1 MEKPATLLM
10 RGKVSA
16 KGKRNTL
23 SVELNADLMQD
34 VTVMEL
40 ENAKIDL
47 IDGLTRK
54 VLLFENDKTL
64 DKKAIKKHI
73 EAIDIVLSLYK

>member
-47 IDGLTRK
+47 IDGLSRK

-64 DKKAIKKHI
+64 DRKAIKKHI

>member
-1 MEKPATLLM
+1 MEKTATLLM

-34 VTVMEL
+34 VTMMEL

-47 IDGLTRK
+47 TNGLTSK
-54 VLLFENDKTL
+54 VLVFENDKTA
-64 DKKAIKKHI
+64 DRKIIKEYIKAI
-73 EAIDIVLSLYK
+73 DLVLSLYK